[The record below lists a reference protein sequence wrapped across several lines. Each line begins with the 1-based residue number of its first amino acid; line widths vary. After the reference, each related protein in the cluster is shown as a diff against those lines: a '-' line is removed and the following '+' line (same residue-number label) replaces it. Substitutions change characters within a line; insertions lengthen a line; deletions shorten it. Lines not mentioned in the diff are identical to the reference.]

1 MQNQSNFSE
10 TNNTTA
16 YPLNGGIKSNTPVF
30 PTVNNTETQRMAE
43 MYKNLDAEN
52 AILRAVIHE
61 KDQQIEKFYT
71 LLKAFL
77 GIKPDTTIPEPL
89 KIE

>member
-10 TNNTTA
+10 ANNPTA
-16 YPLNGGIKSNTPVF
+16 YPLNGGIKPSTPGF
-30 PTVNNTETQRMAE
+30 PTVNSTETQRMAE

-61 KDQQIEKFYT
+61 KDQQIERFYT
-71 LLKAFL
+71 LLQAFL
-77 GIKPDTTIPEPL
+77 GIKPDTSPSEPI